1 MLTALAVTLIVLVV
15 AAEAALVETV
25 NVAVLDP
32 AGTVTLASTVAAVV
46 LLEDKVTLVPPAGA
60 AAFRTTV
67 AVDELPRFTVVGLSV
82 NDTGAAVGVICSTA
96 FCVTAP
102 MVPPMFT
109 ENTAVT
115 AFVVIGN
122 VAVVAPC
129 GTTTTVET
137 FALTELLVSDTD
149 APPAGAGSLSVTVP
163 VTPIPPT
170 TDAGST
176 VTDVNVT
183 GWVTGVIVNETLSTI
198 LPSVARMDATV
209 TVGTVVAAT
218 VNVPDVSP
226 CRMVTVGWTIAD
238 ADVDAKAIVNPPTGA
253 GLVIVTVAVTQPPP
267 FTCI

>member
-1 MLTALAVTLIVLVV
+1 LLTALAVTLIVLVV
-15 AAEAALVETV
+15 AAETAFVETA
-25 NVAVLDP
+25 NVTLRAP
-32 AGTVTLASTVAAVV
+32 AGTVTVAPTVATVV
-46 LLEDKVTLVPPAGA
+46 LLDFNVIFTPPAGA
-60 AAFRTTV
+60 TAFRTTV
-67 AVDELPRFTVVGLSV
+67 AVDELPPLTVVGLSV

-96 FCVTAP
+96 FCVTRP

-115 AFVVIGN
+115 LFVVIGN

-163 VTPIPPT
+163 VTPVPPT

-267 FTCI
+267 ITCI